1 MSAIIDINEIKQ
13 YIPHRYP
20 FLLVDRIVELEIGK
34 RIVGLKNVTINEP
47 FFPGH
52 FPHNPVMPGVLI
64 IEAMAQTAAVLAF
77 KTDGSVPDEGS
88 TVYFASVDNVRFKR
102 PVVPGDQLVME
113 AQIVRKMRNIWK
125 FSAVARVDG
134 ELAEHLV
141 ADRGVLLLEHARI
154 VTQGEL
160 ATEADFM
167 CAIKR

>member
-20 FLLVDRIVELEIGK
+20 FLLVDRITELEIGK
-34 RIVGLKNVTINEP
+34 RVVGLKNVTVNEP
-47 FFPGH
+47 FVPGH

-77 KTDGSVPDEGS
+77 KTDGSVPDDDS

-113 AQIVRKMRNIWK
+113 AEIVRKMRNIWK
-125 FSAVARVDG
+125 FKAVARVDG
-134 ELAEHLV
+134 ELA
-141 ADRGVLLLEHARI
+141 
-154 VTQGEL
+154 
-160 ATEADFM
+160 TEAEFM

>member
-20 FLLVDRIVELEIGK
+20 FLLVDRITELEIGK
-34 RIVGLKNVTINEP
+34 RVVGLKNVTVNEP

-77 KTDGSVPDEGS
+77 KTDGSVPDDDS

-102 PVVPGDQLVME
+102 LVVPGDQLVME
-113 AQIVRKMRNIWK
+113 AEIVRKMRNIWK
-125 FSAVARVDG
+125 FKAVARVDG
-134 ELAEHLV
+134 ELA
-141 ADRGVLLLEHARI
+141 
-154 VTQGEL
+154 
-160 ATEADFM
+160 TEAEFM